1 MMLSVGYFKCYDILA
16 GDRYRM
22 EWKTLFDSERSGASD
37 LLWTVIFGFSG
48 QCIIYESAIRAIN
61 MRLYTEHS

>member
-1 MMLSVGYFKCYDILA
+1 
-16 GDRYRM
+16 M
-22 EWKTLFDSERSGASD
+22 EWKTLFDSEGSGASD

-61 MRLYTEHS
+61 MKLYTENS